1 VNALKRL
8 EGKVSIITGAAQGIG
23 QGIAHRFAQE
33 GAKVVI
39 CDINQKLLQQV
50 AQDIMEQGG
59 EVLDLIVDITDGASV
74 RALIKQVM
82 DKYGTVDILIN
93 NAGITRDAMLHKMDE
108 EQWNTVMSINLT
120 GTFNCCRAV
129 ATIMREKGYGKII
142 NISSAA
148 RFGNAGQ
155 VNYAATK
162 AGVVGLT
169 RSLAKEM
176 GMKNVN
182 VNAVAPGFIKTAMS
196 DAVPAE
202 IIKERTK
209 LSAIPRQGTVEE
221 VANVCLF
228 LASDESSFI
237 TGQVIH
243 VDGGRYMP

>member
-1 VNALKRL
+1 MKRL
-8 EGKVSIITGAAQGIG
+8 DGKVSIITGAAQGIG
-23 QGIAHRFAQE
+23 EGIAHKFARE
-33 GAKVVI
+33 GAKVII
-39 CDINQKLLQQV
+39 CDINEKLLQQV
-50 AQDIMEQGG
+50 ARDITQQGG
-59 EVLDLIVDITDGASV
+59 EARDIIVDISNTAAVGE
-74 RALIKQVM
+74 LINQVVQE
-82 DKYGTVDILIN
+82 YGTVDILVN
-93 NAGITRDAMLHKMDE
+93 NAGITRDTMLHKMND
-108 EQWNTVMSINLT
+108 EQWNTVMNINLT

-129 ATIMREKGYGKII
+129 APLMREKNYGKIV

-176 GMKNVN
+176 GLKNVN

-196 DAVPAE
+196 EAVPME
-202 IIKERTK
+202 IIQERTK

>member
-1 VNALKRL
+1 MKRL
-8 EGKVSIITGAAQGIG
+8 DGKVSIITGAAQGIG
-23 QGIAHRFAQE
+23 EGIAHKFARE
-33 GAKVVI
+33 GAKVII
-39 CDINQKLLQQV
+39 CDINEKLLQQV
-50 AQDIMEQGG
+50 ARDITQQGG
-59 EVLDLIVDITDGASV
+59 EARDIIVDISNAAAVGEF
-74 RALIKQVM
+74 INQVVQE
-82 DKYGTVDILIN
+82 YGTVDILVN
-93 NAGITRDAMLHKMDE
+93 NAGITRDTMLHKMND
-108 EQWNTVMSINLT
+108 EQWNTVININLT

-129 ATIMREKGYGKII
+129 APLMREKTYGKII

-176 GMKNVN
+176 GLKNVN

-196 DAVPAE
+196 EAVPME
-202 IIKERTK
+202 IIQERTK